1 MAEEPPP
8 PAAGKPEASAPQ
20 PANGAAEAAMLQV
33 DFIAGRI
40 RLPLAK
46 LAEWVPQHTLGE
58 DGVFRYPRL
67 QAVCNGA
74 VIAEGEL
81 VEMDG
86 SICFRVLK
94 MLRPA

>member
-1 MAEEPPP
+1 MSEDAQQQASPP
-8 PAAGKPEASAPQ
+8 PAA
-20 PANGAAEAAMLQV
+20 NGAGETMLKV

-58 DGVFRYPRL
+58 EGVFYPRI
-67 QAVCNGA
+67 QAICNGT

-86 SICFRVLK
+86 NMCFRVLK
-94 MLRPA
+94 VLRPT